1 MLGCLIAKHDFFD
14 LWSMPTTIMT
24 FVLNPSVAYK
34 LTGVAQLEMKS
45 MLESMFDTTN
55 QWWYTSY

>member
-1 MLGCLIAKHDFFD
+1 V
-14 LWSMPTTIMT
+14 T
-24 FVLNPSVAYK
+24 YK

-55 QWWYTSY
+55 QWW